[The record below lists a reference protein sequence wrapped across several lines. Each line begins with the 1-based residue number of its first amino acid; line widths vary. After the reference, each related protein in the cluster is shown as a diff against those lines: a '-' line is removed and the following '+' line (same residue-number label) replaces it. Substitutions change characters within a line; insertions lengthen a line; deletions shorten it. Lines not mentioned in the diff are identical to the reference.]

1 MSTLR
6 EEHCPFG
13 KLIDN
18 RSGMKPAY
26 IEDGDRLNK
35 KTAKNAFK
43 TLLQQRVGHD
53 DFCVE
58 LPELFQLVAL

>member
-1 MSTLR
+1 MSTLS
-6 EEHCPFG
+6 EEHCPYG

-18 RSGMKPAY
+18 RSNMKPAY

-43 TLLQQRVGHD
+43 ELFKQRVGHD

-58 LPELFQLVAL
+58 LAEIFELVPL